1 MKFQD
6 ILDIA
11 EDSAFV
17 HPAGKKV
24 PAVVHT
30 AIYKKSGNGNDML
43 VLTYRVTGGPNAG
56 KGRPIRHY
64 VMFDRETGKQIVSN
78 LGFPVKDFATLAG
91 LDAEEA
97 IGRIAATVV
106 GKPCAIDIEQET
118 FNDRLQN
125 KIKWAHPAGS
135 AQAPKPVA
143 AKAEKPAAVEVPPE
157 DEEQEDELTR
167 LKRQVA
173 EAEAKAESN
182 KGSRTA
188 PPDDLPF

>member
-1 MKFQD
+1 MKFSD
-6 ILDIA
+6 ILAIA
-11 EDSAFV
+11 EDSAFI
-17 HPAGKKV
+17 HPDGKKV

-64 VMFDRETGKQIVSN
+64 VMFDRDTGKQIVSN

-125 KIKWAHPAGS
+125 KIKWAHPAGT
-135 AQAPKPVA
+135 AQTPKPAA
-143 AKAEKPAAVEVPPE
+143 AKAEKPTAA
-157 DEEQEDELTR
+157 EEPAPAEEEDELTR
-167 LKRQVA
+167 LKRQVVA
-173 EAEAKAESN
+173 AEAKAESN
-182 KGSRTA
+182 KSSRTA